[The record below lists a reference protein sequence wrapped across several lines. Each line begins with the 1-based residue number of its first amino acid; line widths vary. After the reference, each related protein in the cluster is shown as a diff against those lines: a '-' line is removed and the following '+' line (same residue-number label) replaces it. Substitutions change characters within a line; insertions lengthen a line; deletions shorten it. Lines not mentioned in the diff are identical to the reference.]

1 MKRPEGPPA
10 TLGSVLPARTRLI
23 VWCKNCHYQIEPDTT
38 EQARRYGAAKSVPD
52 YAKRLV
58 CSQCGTRNTDF
69 VLTGA
74 RK

>member
-1 MKRPEGPPA
+1 MKRPSGPPM
-10 TLGSVLPARTRLI
+10 TLGGVVAARTRLI
-23 VWCKNCHYQIEPDTT
+23 VWCKDCQHLVEPDTT
-38 EQARRYGAAKSVPD
+38 EQARRYGTDLPVPD

-58 CSQCGTRNTDF
+58 CAQCGSHNADF